1 MGGAIMWRLF
11 PFSLLAI
18 VIGAVMLASPARAI
32 TYGSLDGNGHPNVG
46 ALIGEFDGQKE
57 LVCSGTLISPTVFL
71 TASHCTAYLEAVG
84 SNAWVTFDSQ
94 FDADTS
100 TLIPGTMHTNPAF
113 NQRQSDTGDVAV
125 ITFASEVGGV
135 TPANLPAAGVFDAM
149 AKKGGLRGQTFTAVG
164 YGVHEPVVGGGP
176 PTFPFT
182 SDRWV
187 STSKFQALNR
197 AWLRLSQNSAT
208 GDGGTCFGDSG
219 GPNFLATSSTIA
231 AITITGDSMCLA
243 TNVVY
248 RLDTPGA
255 RSFLD
260 DFVTLP

>member
-1 MGGAIMWRLF
+1 MWRLF
-11 PFSLLAI
+11 PLCLLTI
-18 VIGAVMLASPARAI
+18 VLGAVMLASPARAI
-32 TYGSLDGNGHPNVG
+32 TYGSPDGNGHPNVG
-46 ALIGEFDGQKE
+46 ALIGEFGGQKE

-71 TASHCTAYLEAVG
+71 TASHCTAFLESIG
-84 SNAWVTFDSQ
+84 SDVWVTFDSE
-94 FDADTS
+94 FDATS
-100 TLIPGTMHTNPAF
+100 TLYPGTMHTNTAF
-113 NQRQSDTGDVAV
+113 NQRQSDSGDIAV
-125 ITFASEVGGV
+125 ITFASPLSGI
-135 TPANLPAAGVFDAM
+135 TPAGLPAAGVFDEM

-164 YGVHEPVVGGGP
+164 YGVHEPVVGAGP
-176 PTFPFT
+176 PGFPFT

-187 STSKFQALNR
+187 STSSFRALNA
-197 AWLRLSQNSAT
+197 AWLRLSQNNAT